1 MLSDQT
7 KVFAHL
13 YRTDLE
19 CQLLFPFHIKKINP
33 SVTVIKTII
42 NIKESCI
49 ELLNYTLGL

>member
-7 KVFAHL
+7 KVFPHL

-33 SVTVIKTII
+33 SVIVIKIII

-49 ELLNYTLGL
+49 ELLNYMLGL